1 VPAGGTLLLVL
12 LVVLLWAPASAGA
25 SRAYVTGR
33 DGTLSEID
41 TSADRNFGTIE
52 VGKSPIGVAITPDGR
67 FAYVLDEDESV
78 YVVDLQNG
86 FVSSPIT
93 VGGKPQ
99 GVAITP
105 DGSQAYVTTDEPG
118 QLLAIETATDKV
130 VGGKIEICAEPQ
142 GVAISPD
149 GRYAYVACDGKG
161 KVWVIETQ
169 TGERVGEPISVGEK
183 AESVAIA
190 PDGSRAY
197 VTDPEGGRV
206 AVIDTATKFLGSPI
220 PAPRPFGLAISPDGG
235 TGYVVGGS
243 PAQAS
248 AFSLA
253 SGLPLAST
261 PEVEGVFESAALTP
275 DGAELLAPD
284 IVTGDVSIY
293 DARTLQPTS
302 QPIPVGEEPHA
313 LAIVPD
319 QAPHAAFSVPDGR
332 PGLPLGFDAS
342 ASSDPDGSIARYA
355 WSFGDGAT
363 ATGGPLVKHTYKR
376 PGDYRVTLTLTDNE
390 GCSTALVFT
399 GATASCNG
407 SPSASQTQAVKVSY
421 PGVRVKCPQSA
432 GRSGCHLKLQAVT
445 RRRRGKAESTAAKVH
460 VKAGGRTIVPLR
472 FKPAFARRLAAAKR
486 ALVRER
492 LSIGGHART
501 RTVELKIVR

>member
-1 VPAGGTLLLVL
+1 MRGGSLLLAL
-12 LVVLLWAPASAGA
+12 CAISLAAPALAGA
-25 SRAYVTGR
+25 ARAYVTGR

-41 TSADRNFGTIE
+41 TATDRNIGTIE
-52 VGKSPIGVAITPDGR
+52 VGEFPIGVAITPDGR
-67 FAYVLDEDESV
+67 FAYVLDEYESV

-93 VGGKPQ
+93 VGGQPQ
-99 GVAITP
+99 SVAIAP
-105 DGSQAYVTTDEPG
+105 DGSRAYVTTDEPG
-118 QLLAIETATDKV
+118 QLLTIETATDKV
-130 VGGKIEICAEPQ
+130 VGGKIEICAEPR

-149 GRYAYVACDGKG
+149 GRYAYVACYAKG
-161 KVWVIETQ
+161 KVWVIDTQ

-183 AESVAIA
+183 AESVAVS

-197 VTDPEGGRV
+197 VTDPEEGRV

-220 PAPRPFGLAISPDGG
+220 PAPRPFGLAISSDGG
-235 TGYVVGGS
+235 TGYVASGS

-253 SGLPLAST
+253 SGQPLASA

-275 DGAELLAPD
+275 DGTKLFAPN
-284 IVTGDVSIY
+284 VVKGDVSVY
-293 DARTLQPTS
+293 DTQTMQPES
-302 QPIPVGEEPHA
+302 QPIPVGVDPRA
-313 LAIVPD
+313 VAIVPD

-355 WSFGDGAT
+355 WSFGDGAS
-363 ATGGPLVKHTYKR
+363 AIGGPLVKHTYKR
-376 PGDYRVTLTLTDNE
+376 PGDYRVTVTLTDDE

-399 GATASCNG
+399 GATATCDG
-407 SPSASQTQAVKVSY
+407 SPSAAQTQAVKVSY
-421 PGVRVKCPQSA
+421 PGVRVKCPRSA

-445 RRRRGKAESTAAKVH
+445 KRRRGRAESAVAKAH

-472 FKPAFARRLAAAKR
+472 FKPAFARRLASAKS

-492 LSIGGHART
+492 LGIGGHSRT
-501 RTVELKIVR
+501 RLVQLKIVR